1 VPALPG
7 SGYVASSLP
16 IPSSPRGKVVR
27 GPADVG
33 VANWGPPPPAGD
45 PSALAAEA
53 AEVELPP
60 GRGHGYLFGEAMVVS
75 RLRRS
80 WPSEGSPG
88 PDLTEGLLGPRPR
101 QRQPRR
107 ARPRRL
113 ADGGDGRGDLW
124 VHVRVCPPR

>member
-1 VPALPG
+1 MRKPSRDRHRPRYPHRIRRLHVPALPG

-80 WPSEGSPG
+80 WPSEGSPK
-88 PDLTEGLLGPRPR
+88 
-101 QRQPRR
+101 
-107 ARPRRL
+107 AYW
-113 ADGGDGRGDLW
+113 GRGRANASHGELAQDA
-124 VHVRVCPPR
+124 